1 MKIFFDII
9 GSLAL
14 SISTIYVISKIMGFS
29 FQKIGLI
36 RYIIAVLALS
46 FYLII
51 SYYSTMIFLRY
62 LLFILAITFIIVIF
76 FKASVKET
84 IVASAFTWILSVIS
98 ELIFA
103 IIVVY
108 ILNMNTESFYGML
121 IGNISIS
128 LILFVIIKIPKL
140 ENLLKKFLI
149 KIVEWKK
156 YYSIVLMIILSLS
169 ISIIVYINY
178 FNTSTKFR
186 FILSLTVII
195 IYFIIT
201 MILFNE
207 KSNSNRMQ
215 YEYENVLNNLNEYET
230 MLDYQKVTNHENKN
244 QLLVIKGM
252 IKKGDKNL
260 EKYIDSIILEKKED
274 DEDFLYKTNI
284 IPSGGLRGLVYY
296 KILSMKEKNVNVSL
310 NINNKI
316 RKVNLEK
323 MGINMNKDLCKIIGV
338 ILDNAIQAVE
348 NLKQKNIDI
357 EMNCNDKEMIIIVSN
372 NFEGNLDLGKIDSI
386 GYTTKGAGHGYGLAL
401 MKKLIEKNSVIE
413 NKKNIYGNTFSQKII
428 VKISNNN

>member
-29 FQKIGLI
+29 SQKIGLI

-121 IGNISIS
+121 IGNIGIS
-128 LILFVIIKIPKL
+128 LILFIIIKIPKV
-140 ENLLKKFLI
+140 EKLLKKFLI

-156 YYSIVLMIILSLS
+156 YYSIVLMVILSLS

-215 YEYENVLNNLNEYET
+215 YEYETVLNNLNEYET
-230 MLDYQKVTNHENKN
+230 MLDYQKVANHENKN

-296 KILSMKEKNVNVSL
+296 KILSMKEKNINVSL

-316 RKVNLEK
+316 RKVSLEQ

-357 EMNCNDKEMIIIVSN
+357 EMNCNDKAMIIIVSN

-401 MKKLIEKNSVIE
+401 MKQLIEKNSVIE

-428 VKISNNN
+428 IKTSNNN